1 MEIPNDINSR
11 IRELENENRILKRKN
26 KVFIDA
32 IIILKNG
39 IHCVANW
46 DDELEDIYADT
57 GYWAQEI
64 LEKYKKKMKELNI
77 NA

>member
-39 IHCVANW
+39 LKNQLMVCLQI
-46 DDELEDIYADT
+46 
-57 GYWAQEI
+57 
-64 LEKYKKKMKELNI
+64 MS
-77 NA
+77 

>member
-1 MEIPNDINSR
+1 MEIPNDINSLV
-11 IRELENENRILKRKN
+11 RELENENRILKRKN

-39 IHCVANW
+39 LHSVANW

-57 GYWAQEI
+57 GYLAQEI
-64 LEKYKKKMKELNI
+64 LEKYKEKMKELNI

>member
-1 MEIPNDINSR
+1 METPNDINSR
-11 IRELENENRILKRKN
+11 TRELENENKILKRKN
-26 KVFIDA
+26 KVFIDV

-57 GYWAQEI
+57 GYFAQEI
-64 LEKYKKKMKELNI
+64 LEKYKEKMKELNI

>member
-1 MEIPNDINSR
+1 MEIQNDINSLV
-11 IRELENENRILKRKN
+11 RELENENRILKRKN
-26 KVFIDA
+26 KVFVDA

-39 IHCVANW
+39 IYCVANW
-46 DDELEDIYADT
+46 DEELEDIYADT

-64 LEKYKKKMKELNI
+64 LEKYKEKMKELNI

>member
-1 MEIPNDINSR
+1 M
-11 IRELENENRILKRKN
+11 
-26 KVFIDA
+26 
-32 IIILKNG
+32 ILKNG
-39 IHCVANW
+39 VHCVANW

-64 LEKYKKKMKELNI
+64 LEKYKEKMKELNI